1 MSDSSRP
8 HGLQP
13 TRVFHPWDFP
23 GKSTGVGC
31 HFLIRFQSTRLAIYN
46 HVPISLLTCF
56 AICKMVIR
64 IAAIMIYWFI
74 CFFKKNV
81 PGTVISV
88 IDSGS
93 TQSSIYTVGNN
104 TFNSK

>member
-13 TRVFHPWDFP
+13 TRVFHPWDLP
-23 GKSTGVGC
+23 AKSTGVGC